1 MEGLLTLFV
10 GMTAVAIVIQAGV
23 LIGIYFVSKRVCDQV
38 EGFIRE
44 ARPLLAPMK
53 SITENLRTASAELAE
68 IGASAKVQFGR
79 VDEMLTDTK
88 EALQAQLERF
98 ERASETIIERV
109 TESVGLVQDSVLR
122 PVLQFSNFARGLS
135 RGFDFLFSRR
145 PRPATSP
152 RPRDE
157 EDEDM
162 FI

>member
-23 LIGIYFVSKRVCDQV
+23 LIAIYLVSKRVSDQV

-44 ARPLLAPMK
+44 TRPLLVPIK
-53 SITENLRTASAELAE
+53 SITENLRTASADLAE
-68 IGASAKVQFGR
+68 IGASAKAQFGR
-79 VDEMLTDTK
+79 VDDMLTDTR

-98 ERASETIIERV
+98 ERAGETIIERV
-109 TESVGLVQDSVLR
+109 TESVGLVQDSVIR
-122 PVLQFSNFARGLS
+122 PVVQFSSFARGLS
-135 RGFDFLFSRR
+135 RGFDALFSRR
-145 PRPATSP
+145 PRAGAAT
-152 RPRDE
+152 RPRED